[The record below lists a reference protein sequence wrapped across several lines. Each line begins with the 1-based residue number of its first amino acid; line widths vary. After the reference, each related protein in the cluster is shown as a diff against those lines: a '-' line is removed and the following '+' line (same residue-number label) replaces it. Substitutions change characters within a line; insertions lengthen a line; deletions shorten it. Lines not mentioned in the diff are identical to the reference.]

1 MRKIVDYQIFTFDNI
16 QTMADIVRI
25 MISQLQPFGSPF
37 AFKGKIFQA
46 MVKYED
52 EKAGDYCSGVSYE
65 DEKDHVYSEAEL
77 KYFDGIA
84 KANRGNP
91 TPEDKK

>member
-46 MVKYED
+46 MVKYE
-52 EKAGDYCSGVSYE
+52 E
-65 DEKDHVYSEAEL
+65 D
-77 KYFDGIA
+77 
-84 KANRGNP
+84 
-91 TPEDKK
+91 